1 MKIGKIVA
9 VATGTLALG
18 AVSNN
23 ANAAELFTVDH
34 LGSGSEVRSNLIE
47 LNSDFI
53 ADNKMVSNL
62 NVELKCGEG
71 KCGEGKCGEG
81 KDGDKKEG
89 DKKDAVKKKTDK
101 KEGAKEG
108 DKKDDKS
115 KEGKCGEGKCGEGK
129 CGN

>member
-18 AVSNN
+18 ATTSE
-23 ANAAELFTVDH
+23 ASAAELFTVNH
-34 LGSGSEVRSNLIE
+34 LGSGSELRSNLIDI
-47 LNSDFI
+47 NSDFI
-53 ADNKMVSNL
+53 AENKMVSNL

-81 KDGDKKEG
+81 KSGKDKKEG
-89 DKKDAVKKKTDK
+89 EKKDAKKDEK
-101 KEGAKEG
+101 KGEKA
-108 DKKDDKS
+108 DDKS

>member
-23 ANAAELFTVDH
+23 ANAADLFTVDH

-81 KDGDKKEG
+81 KSGEKKDDDKKA
-89 DKKDAVKKKTDK
+89 DA
-101 KEGAKEG
+101 KEGAKKGAKEG
-108 DKKDDKS
+108 EKEGEKKDDKS
-115 KEGKCGEGKCGEGK
+115 KEGKCGEGKCG
-129 CGN
+129 N

>member
-1 MKIGKIVA
+1 MKIVKIVA

-23 ANAAELFTVDH
+23 ANAADLFTVDH

-53 ADNKMVSNL
+53 ADNRLVSNL

-81 KDGDKKEG
+81 KSGDEKDSDKKE
-89 DKKDAVKKKTDK
+89 DAVKSET
-101 KEGAKEG
+101 KEDSKE
-108 DKKDDKS
+108 DSKEDTEKDDKS
-115 KEGKCGEGKCGEGK
+115 KEGKCG
-129 CGN
+129 N

>member
-1 MKIGKIVA
+1 MKIVKIVA

-23 ANAAELFTVDH
+23 ANAADLFTVDH

-53 ADNKMVSNL
+53 ADNRMVSNL

-81 KDGDKKEG
+81 KSGDEKDSDKKE
-89 DKKDAVKKKTDK
+89 DAIKSDT
-101 KEGAKEG
+101 KEDTKEETKEEAKEETE
-108 DKKDDKS
+108 KDDKS
-115 KEGKCGEGKCGEGK
+115 KEGKCG
-129 CGN
+129 N

>member
-1 MKIGKIVA
+1 MKIRKIVA

-23 ANAAELFTVDH
+23 ANAADLFTVDH

-81 KDGDKKEG
+81 KCGEGKSGDKKEG
-89 DKKDAVKKKTDK
+89 DKKVDAKKDV

-115 KEGKCGEGKCGEGK
+115 KEGKCGEGKCG
-129 CGN
+129 N

>member
-23 ANAAELFTVDH
+23 ASAADLFAVDH

-89 DKKDAVKKKTDK
+89 DKKSDKKDGDKKSDK
-101 KEGAKEG
+101 KEDA
-108 DKKDDKS
+108 KKDDKS

>member
-1 MKIGKIVA
+1 MKIVKIVA

-23 ANAAELFTVDH
+23 ANAADLFTVDH

-53 ADNKMVSNL
+53 ADNRMVSNL

-81 KDGDKKEG
+81 KSGDEKDSDKKE
-89 DKKDAVKKKTDK
+89 DAIKSDT
-101 KEGAKEG
+101 KEDTKQETKEEAKEETE
-108 DKKDDKS
+108 KDDKS
-115 KEGKCGEGKCGEGK
+115 KEGKCG
-129 CGN
+129 N

>member
-9 VATGTLALG
+9 IATGTLAIG
-18 AVSNN
+18 AATSE
-23 ANAAELFTVDH
+23 ANATELFTVDH
-34 LGSGSEVRSNLIE
+34 LGSGSELRSNLID

-53 ADNKMVSNL
+53 VENKMVSNL

-81 KDGDKKEG
+81 KSGDDKKEG
-89 DKKDAVKKKTDK
+89 DKKDAKKDDK
-101 KEGAKEG
+101 KDVKA
-108 DKKDDKS
+108 DDKS

>member
-1 MKIGKIVA
+1 MKIRKIVA

-18 AVSNN
+18 SVSNN
-23 ANAAELFTVDH
+23 ANAADLFTVDH
-34 LGSGSEVRSNLIE
+34 LGSGSELRSNLIE

-81 KDGDKKEG
+81 KCGEGKSGDKKEG
-89 DKKDAVKKKTDK
+89 DKKVDAKKDV

-115 KEGKCGEGKCGEGK
+115 KEGKCGEGKCG
-129 CGN
+129 N

>member
-9 VATGTLALG
+9 VATGTLAVA

-23 ANAAELFTVDH
+23 ANAADLFSVDH
-34 LGSGSEVRSNLIE
+34 LGSGSELRSNLIE

-81 KDGDKKEG
+81 KSGDKKEG
-89 DKKDAVKKKTDK
+89 DAKAKDKSKADPKAE
-101 KEGAKEG
+101 EG
-108 DKKDDKS
+108 KKDDKS

>member
-1 MKIGKIVA
+1 MKIRKIVA

-18 AVSNN
+18 SVSNN
-23 ANAAELFTVDH
+23 ANAADLFTVDH
-34 LGSGSEVRSNLIE
+34 LGSGSELRSNLIE

-62 NVELKCGEG
+62 NVEG

-81 KDGDKKEG
+81 KSGDKKEG
-89 DKKDAVKKKTDK
+89 DKKVDAKKDVK
-101 KEGAKEG
+101 ESAKEG

-115 KEGKCGEGKCGEGK
+115 KEGKCGEGKCG
-129 CGN
+129 N

>member
-23 ANAAELFTVDH
+23 ASAADLFAVDH

-62 NVELKCGEG
+62 TVELKCGEG

-81 KDGDKKEG
+81 KSGDEKE
-89 DKKDAVKKKTDK
+89 DAKKTDK
-101 KEGAKEG
+101 KSDKKSDKKE
-108 DKKDDKS
+108 DAKKDDKS
-115 KEGKCGEGKCGEGK
+115 KEGKCGEGKCG
-129 CGN
+129 N

>member
-1 MKIGKIVA
+1 MKIRKIVA

-23 ANAAELFTVDH
+23 ANAADLFTVDH
-34 LGSGSEVRSNLIE
+34 LGSGSELRSNLIE

-62 NVELKCGEG
+62 NVEQKCGEG

-81 KDGDKKEG
+81 KSGDKKEG
-89 DKKDAVKKKTDK
+89 DKKVDAKKDV

-115 KEGKCGEGKCGEGK
+115 KEGKCGEGKCG
-129 CGN
+129 N

>member
-23 ANAAELFTVDH
+23 ASAADLFAVDH

-62 NVELKCGEG
+62 TVELKCGEG
-71 KCGEGKCGEG
+71 KCGAGKCGEG
-81 KDGDKKEG
+81 KSGDEKE
-89 DKKDAVKKKTDK
+89 DAKKTDK
-101 KEGAKEG
+101 KSDKKSDKKE
-108 DKKDDKS
+108 DAKKDDKS
-115 KEGKCGEGKCGEGK
+115 KEGKCGEGKCG
-129 CGN
+129 N

>member
-1 MKIGKIVA
+1 MKIVKIVA
-9 VATGTLALG
+9 AATGTLALG

-23 ANAAELFTVDH
+23 ANAADLFTVDH

-53 ADNKMVSNL
+53 ADNRMVSNL

-81 KDGDKKEG
+81 KSGDEKDSDKKE
-89 DKKDAVKKKTDK
+89 DAIKSDT
-101 KEGAKEG
+101 KEDTKEETKEEAKEETE
-108 DKKDDKS
+108 KDDKS
-115 KEGKCGEGKCGEGK
+115 KEGKCG
-129 CGN
+129 N